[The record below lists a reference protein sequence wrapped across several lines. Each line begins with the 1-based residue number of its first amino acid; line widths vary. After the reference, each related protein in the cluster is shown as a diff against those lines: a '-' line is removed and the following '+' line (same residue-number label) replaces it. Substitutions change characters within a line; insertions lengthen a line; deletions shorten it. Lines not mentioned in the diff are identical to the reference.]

1 MGRRLKAAAA
11 ALVLALFLTGC
22 TTGEAITLHDTSTL
36 YIEREGDITRIVD
49 RAGDDTYTLKTVRQ
63 HRQTGTAAQ
72 ISEATTTADTDTLRL
87 QTVGG
92 LIIVTDKTT
101 GTTLYIKGARH

>member
-1 MGRRLKAAAA
+1 MRRRLKTAAA
-11 ALVLALFLTGC
+11 ALALVLFLTGC
-22 TTGEAITLHDTSTL
+22 ATGEAITLHDTDTL
-36 YIEREGDITRIVD
+36 YIEREGNITRIVD
-49 RAGDDTYTLKTVRQ
+49 RAGDDTYTLKTVRT
-63 HRQTGTAAQ
+63 HRQPAQ

-101 GTTLYIKGARH
+101 GTTLYIKGARK

>member
-1 MGRRLKAAAA
+1 MRRIKAAAA

-22 TTGEAITLHDTSTL
+22 TGATVTTLHDTETL
-36 YIEREGDITRIVD
+36 YIEREGGITRIVD
-49 RAGDDTYTLKTVRQ
+49 RAGGDSYTLKTVRQ
-63 HRQTGTAAQ
+63 HRQTGAAAQ
-72 ISEATTTADTDTLRL
+72 IREATTTADTDTLRL

-101 GTTLYIKGARH
+101 GTTLYIKGARK